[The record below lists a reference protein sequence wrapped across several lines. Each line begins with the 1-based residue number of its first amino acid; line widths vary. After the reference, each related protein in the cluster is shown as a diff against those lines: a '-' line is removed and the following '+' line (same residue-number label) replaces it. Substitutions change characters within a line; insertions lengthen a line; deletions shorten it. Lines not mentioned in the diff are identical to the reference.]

1 LTLDI
6 RAKNFRCIVVQWE
19 HVLNEALILKKALT
33 PRRHRSGRIRRD
45 VQAEHRGRRL
55 MDGAAWNV
63 PTFQFS
69 FGSYWDS
76 HYRGRP
82 FYRERVRWEHHWHDH
97 DRRVDDDWRDS
108 SN

>member
-1 LTLDI
+1 
-6 RAKNFRCIVVQWE
+6 
-19 HVLNEALILKKALT
+19 
-33 PRRHRSGRIRRD
+33 
-45 VQAEHRGRRL
+45 